1 MLHCPT
7 LWKAL
12 KILVPMDSGRYADV
26 LINITAAVLIFYLP
40 GGYTLPL
47 LIALVLSH
55 VYLGDK
61 LRYVVSY
68 AKEKGDT

>member
-1 MLHCPT
+1 
-7 LWKAL
+7 
-12 KILVPMDSGRYADV
+12 MDSGRYADV

-68 AKEKGDT
+68 AK